1 MADVTQLAP
10 DVEKYLAYPSS
21 DTPTTEQE
29 YQDFVRNMYSVSR
42 DLIGTVRLWQPST
55 TYAVDEIIESPNMQP
70 NTVAKVTS
78 AGQSNNLEPTW
89 AAAGEAVEDNGCQYV
104 MVRKC
109 QEAATAEEAAEGTD
123 MMKIVTPAA
132 LASVLEEFEKSVI
145 SKAHPVGSIWEST
158 KDDDPNTLWPWMTWV
173 KMDGGRVLLS
183 AGTYNENGTAY
194 TYTLGQTGGEA
205 KHTLTT
211 GEMPLHN
218 HDAASTNATYKRID
232 AVHAWTAYD
241 LDSGGWQ
248 HDKTAVVPD
257 SGWSDK
263 VVSGE
268 ESGGGHKDQ
277 CLSLL
282 ASQATISHTIT
293 IYNTGDSGAHNN
305 LVPYTVVNRWQRIA

>member
-211 GEMPLHN
+211 GEMPSHN
-218 HDAASTNATYKRID
+218 HGASIGTNGN
-232 AVHAWTAYD
+232 HNHTAY
-241 LDSGGWQ
+241 GTRIG
-248 HDKTAVVPD
+248 VRNP
-257 SGWSDK
+257 GWSRHAGSEYSYGD
-263 VVSGE
+263 S
-268 ESGGGHKDQ
+268 
-277 CLSLL
+277 
-282 ASQATISHTIT
+282 ATSW
-293 IYNTGDSGAHNN
+293 SGAHSHSISIGYTGSNQSHEN
-305 LVPYTVVNRWQRIA
+305 RQPYVVINRWQRTV

>member
-145 SKAHPVGSIWEST
+145 SKAHPVGSIWET
-158 KDDDPNTLWPWMTWV
+158 TTNDDPNTLWPGTTWV
-173 KMDGGRVLLS
+173 KMDAGRVLVA
-183 AGTYNENGTAY
+183 AGSYTESGTTYTYN
-194 TYTLGQTGGEA
+194 LGDTGGEV
-205 KHTLTT
+205 KHQLTAD
-211 GEMPLHN
+211 EMPSHGHSLAFGTN
-218 HDAASTNATYKRID
+218 NISFSFSIRSQSTNTANVLAGTNTTVTRREHNSGN
-232 AVHAWTAYD
+232 AVEPSSAGSWYRDELSFSHGITPTGTMG
-241 LDSGGWQ
+241 STGGNRR
-248 HDKTAVVPD
+248 HENRP
-257 SGWSDK
+257 
-263 VVSGE
+263 
-268 ESGGGHKDQ
+268 
-277 CLSLL
+277 
-282 ASQATISHTIT
+282 
-293 IYNTGDSGAHNN
+293 
-305 LVPYTVVNRWQRIA
+305 PYTVVNMWRRTS

>member
-145 SKAHPVGSIWEST
+145 SKAHPVGSIWET
-158 KDDDPNTLWPWMTWV
+158 TTNDDPNTLWPGTTWV
-173 KMDGGRVLLS
+173 KMS
-183 AGTYNENGTAY
+183 AGRMLIAAGSYTESGTTYTYNLGDFGGEVKHQLTADEMPSHDHSLAFGTNNISFGFSIRSQSNNTANVLAGTNTTVTRREHNSGNAVEPSSAGSWY
-194 TYTLGQTGGEA
+194 RDELRFSHDITPTGTMGSTGGNGRHENR
-205 KHTLTT
+205 
-211 GEMPLHN
+211 P
-218 HDAASTNATYKRID
+218 
-232 AVHAWTAYD
+232 
-241 LDSGGWQ
+241 
-248 HDKTAVVPD
+248 
-257 SGWSDK
+257 
-263 VVSGE
+263 
-268 ESGGGHKDQ
+268 
-277 CLSLL
+277 
-282 ASQATISHTIT
+282 
-293 IYNTGDSGAHNN
+293 
-305 LVPYTVVNRWQRIA
+305 PYTVVNMWRRTS